1 MRLIATQNM
10 QMHTL
15 FPAIDNFSNSAELD
29 TFNLSRGSIF
39 QVVEVGGTRVLR
51 VHAHCMTHQPEK
63 HSIVVRWPDDSEARR
78 SLVPLED
85 ATMHLVQCMVQGREL
100 EWNAPASPP
109 TANLI
114 FQEVIN
120 LEDYADDAPMPQPGI
135 MWQQNVGRAVL
146 VKLEVLNHADTQPVY
161 EIRIRQVSSGRLFV
175 VLTSDLNAFR
185 KAAIH

>member
-1 MRLIATQNM
+1 MRLIATQNL
-10 QMHTL
+10 QLQAL
-15 FPAIDNFSNSAELD
+15 FPSIDNFSNSNELEAV
-29 TFNLSRGSIF
+29 NLSRGSIL
-39 QVVEVGGTRVLR
+39 QVVDIGGTKVLR

-63 HSIVVRWPDDSEARR
+63 HNIVLRWPDDGDARR
-78 SLVPLED
+78 SLVVCED
-85 ATMHLVQCMVQGREL
+85 ATMHLVQCMIQGRDL

-120 LEDYADDAPMPQPGI
+120 LEDYADDAILPQPGI
-135 MWQQNVGRAVL
+135 CWQQNVGRAKL
-146 VKLEVLNHADTQPVY
+146 VKLETLTHEGEAVY
-161 EIRIRQVSSGRLFV
+161 EIRIRQVESNRLFV